1 MPNVNKKFAVVFCYQ
16 LITNTSDFH
25 SSDISQPAFTTF
37 STTEISET
45 VTNLSSD
52 KENIHIPVRTLKENN
67 GLLHQQVHFPK
78 PVSKTGKSITLTHV
92 CELCKENNEKTSGW
106 LILSHLW

>member
-1 MPNVNKKFAVVFCYQ
+1 MPNVNKKFAVVLCYQ

-45 VTNLSSD
+45 ATNLSSD
-52 KENIHIPVRTLKENN
+52 KENIHIPVNKYTPAS
-67 GLLHQQVHFPK
+67 LHKQLFLHHFYFLFP
-78 PVSKTGKSITLTHV
+78 SDDFQ
-92 CELCKENNEKTSGW
+92 
-106 LILSHLW
+106 